1 MVTISEDSVRIKSE
15 ETVKI
20 KKSTLKIA
28 AFVLLALVVGYFI
41 GNFTATG
48 QVTANNPSNNPAAG
62 NNPTTTLQGQTPTTT
77 VRSPT
82 TTTTPKV
89 VQVSADDDPVKGD
102 ANAPVEIIEFS
113 DFQCP
118 FCSRWYSDALPQ
130 IQKEYI
136 DTGKVK
142 LVYRDF
148 PLSSIHPQ
156 ATPAAEAA
164 ECAKEQGKF
173 WEFHDKLFENQ
184 ASLSTASY
192 KQWAQELGLNT
203 QQFNDCV
210 DKKKYQSE
218 VTKDYQDGQAAGVT
232 GTPSFFVNGINIR
245 GAQPFS
251 AFKTIIDQ
259 ELAK

>member
-1 MVTISEDSVRIKSE
+1 MSETGSSTI
-15 ETVKI
+15 TI
-20 KKSTLKIA
+20 KKSTYTTIIVVLIA
-28 AFVLLALVVGYFI
+28 ALLGVSFVSGYII
-41 GNFTATG
+41 GGSGNTITG
-48 QVTANNPSNNPAAG
+48 AAVQPAAQQ
-62 NNPTTTLQGQTPTTT
+62 PTQPSQPSAPTQPTVTTSPAQPT
-77 VRSPT
+77 
-82 TTTTPKV
+82 KV
-89 VQVSADDDPVKGD
+89 AVSADDDIVKGD
-102 ANAPVEIIEFS
+102 KNAPVEIIEFS

-118 FCSRWYSDALPQ
+118 FCGRFYSDTLPQ

-173 WEFHDKLFENQ
+173 WEYHDKLFQNQ

-192 KQWAQELGLNT
+192 KQWAADLKLNT

-210 DKKKYQSE
+210 DKRKYQSE
-218 VTKDYQDGQAAGVT
+218 VTKDYQDGQAAGVS

>member
-1 MVTISEDSVRIKSE
+1 MSETGDTTI
-15 ETVKI
+15 TI
-20 KKSTLKIA
+20 KKSTYTTIIVVLIA
-28 AFVLLALVVGYFI
+28 ALIGASFVSGYII
-41 GNFTATG
+41 GGSGNTITGAAVQQPSAQQPTVTTA
-48 QVTANNPSNNPAAG
+48 PSQPSA
-62 NNPTTTLQGQTPTTT
+62 P
-77 VRSPT
+77 SPT
-82 TTTTPKV
+82 

-102 ANAPVEIIEFS
+102 PNSPVEIIEFS

-173 WEFHDKLFENQ
+173 WEFHDKIFQNQ
-184 ASLSTASY
+184 AAMNDASY

-210 DKKKYQSE
+210 DKRKYQSE

>member
-1 MVTISEDSVRIKSE
+1 MSE
-15 ETVKI
+15 EGSSTITI
-20 KKSTLKIA
+20 KKSTYKTI
-28 AFVLLALVVGYFI
+28 LVVLVAALLGVSFVSGYII
-41 GNFTATG
+41 GGSGNTITGAAVQPTA
-48 QVTANNPSNNPAAG
+48 QQ
-62 NNPTTTLQGQTPTTT
+62 PT
-77 VRSPT
+77 V
-82 TTTTPKV
+82 TTTPSQPSQPSAPSPT

-102 ANAPVEIIEFS
+102 PNAPVEIIEFS

-142 LVYRDF
+142 LVSRDF

-173 WEFHDKLFENQ
+173 WEFHDKIFQNQ
-184 ASLSTASY
+184 AAMNDASY
-192 KQWAQELGLNT
+192 KQWAKDLGLNA

-210 DKKKYQSE
+210 DNRKYKSE
-218 VTKDYQDGQAAGVT
+218 VEKDFQDGANAGVG
-232 GTPSFFVNGINIR
+232 GTPSFYINGVELV

-251 AFKTIIDQ
+251 AFK
-259 ELAK
+259 

>member
-1 MVTISEDSVRIKSE
+1 MSETESSTI
-15 ETVKI
+15 TI
-20 KKSTLKIA
+20 KKSTYTIIIVVLIA
-28 AFVLLALVVGYFI
+28 ALLGVSFVSGYMI
-41 GNFTATG
+41 GGSGSTITGDAVQQPTG
-48 QVTANNPSNNPAAG
+48 QQ
-62 NNPTTTLQGQTPTTT
+62 PT
-77 VRSPT
+77 V
-82 TTTTPKV
+82 TTTPSQPSAPAQPSA
-89 VQVSADDDPVKGD
+89 VQVSADDDVVKGD
-102 ANAPVEIIEFS
+102 PNAPVEIIEFS

-118 FCSRWYSDALPQ
+118 FCSRFYSDTLPQ

-142 LVYRDF
+142 LIYRDF

-210 DKKKYQSE
+210 DKRKYQSE

>member
-1 MVTISEDSVRIKSE
+1 MSETESSTI
-15 ETVKI
+15 TI
-20 KKSTLKIA
+20 KKSTYTIIIVVLIA
-28 AFVLLALVVGYFI
+28 ALLGVSFVSGYMI
-41 GNFTATG
+41 GGYGNTITG
-48 QVTANNPSNNPAAG
+48 AAVQPSAQQPAQPSAPSQPSA
-62 NNPTTTLQGQTPTTT
+62 PTQPSAP
-77 VRSPT
+77 SPT
-82 TTTTPKV
+82 

-102 ANAPVEIIEFS
+102 PNAPVEIIEFS

-210 DKKKYQSE
+210 DKKKYQRE

>member
-1 MVTISEDSVRIKSE
+1 MSE
-15 ETVKI
+15 EGSSTITI
-20 KKSTLKIA
+20 KKSTYKTI
-28 AFVLLALVVGYFI
+28 LVVLVAALLGVSFVSGYII
-41 GNFTATG
+41 GGSGNTITGAAVQPTAQQPT
-48 QVTANNPSNNPAAG
+48 VTTAPSQPSQPSA
-62 NNPTTTLQGQTPTTT
+62 P
-77 VRSPT
+77 SPT
-82 TTTTPKV
+82 
-89 VQVSADDDPVKGD
+89 VQVSADDDVVKGD
-102 ANAPVEIIEFS
+102 KNAPVEIIEFS

-118 FCSRWYSDALPQ
+118 FCARFYSDTLPQ

-142 LVYRDF
+142 FVYRDF

-173 WEFHDKLFENQ
+173 WEYHDKLFQNQ

-192 KQWAQELGLNT
+192 KQWAADLKLNT

-210 DKKKYQSE
+210 DNRKYKSE
-218 VTKDYQDGQAAGVT
+218 VEKDYQDGQSAGVS
-232 GTPSFFVNGINIR
+232 GTPAFFVNGIKIS
-245 GAQPFS
+245 GAQPFT